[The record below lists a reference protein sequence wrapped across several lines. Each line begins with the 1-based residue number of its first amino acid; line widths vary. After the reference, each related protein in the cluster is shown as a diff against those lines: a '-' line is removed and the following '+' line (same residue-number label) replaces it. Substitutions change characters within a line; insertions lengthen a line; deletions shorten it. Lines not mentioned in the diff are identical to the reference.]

1 MKEKPQSAAR
11 TLHSSPQ
18 IMDIDGFIKHQPI
31 TILADTRSSNDSMNG
46 KRKQVTLCGKG
57 ENEEKMISTQRLKK
71 LAEISSTSVEP
82 SQLLP
87 TKLHNPRTRE
97 RHPHDPYSHD
107 VIYISASIT
116 RTCGGLGYLYLRRD
130 SSPGG
135 HVIAVVPDTLPTA
148 YCQGCYR
155 LVGPSRS
162 TCHVAVHSPAV
173 RGAAGWSTCRAHSVR
188 LPAARWRGCRRL
200 VDPLRLLCHA
210 VGPLSRCWPYAIR
223 HAANQVE
230 APALPARLIEAMS
243 APDMLSDLETIQ
255 RGQAMWSRWGCGVMI
270 VGGSTIIR
278 PIHGAYL
285 GRIVVE
291 LGSLEYVRGKLTIG
305 LKAAEVCNSGIIGL
319 MVAICN
325 SGTIGLMVADICN
338 LGTIGLVVVEIHN
351 SGTIGLMI
359 AEIRNS
365 STIGLVVAVIC
376 NSGTI
381 GLKVAEVCNSG
392 TIGLKVAEVSN
403 LSTIRLKMAEVCN
416 SG

>member
-1 MKEKPQSAAR
+1 
-11 TLHSSPQ
+11 
-18 IMDIDGFIKHQPI
+18 
-31 TILADTRSSNDSMNG
+31 
-46 KRKQVTLCGKG
+46 
-57 ENEEKMISTQRLKK
+57 
-71 LAEISSTSVEP
+71 
-82 SQLLP
+82 
-87 TKLHNPRTRE
+87 
-97 RHPHDPYSHD
+97 
-107 VIYISASIT
+107 
-116 RTCGGLGYLYLRRD
+116 
-130 SSPGG
+130 
-135 HVIAVVPDTLPTA
+135 
-148 YCQGCYR
+148 
-155 LVGPSRS
+155 
-162 TCHVAVHSPAV
+162 
-173 RGAAGWSTCRAHSVR
+173 GWSTCRAHSVR

-210 VGPLSRCWPYAIR
+210 AGPLSRFWPYAIR

-230 APALPARLIEAMS
+230 APALPARLIEATS

-291 LGSLEYVRGKLTIG
+291 LRSLEYVGGKLTIG

-319 MVAICN
+319 MVAEICN

-338 LGTIGLVVVEIHN
+338 LGTIGLVVAEIHN

-381 GLKVAEVCNSG
+381 GLKVTEVCNSG
-392 TIGLKVAEVSN
+392 TIGLKVTEVSN

-416 SG
+416 SS

>member
-87 TKLHNPRTRE
+87 TKLHNP
-97 RHPHDPYSHD
+97 H
-107 VIYISASIT
+107 
-116 RTCGGLGYLYLRRD
+116 

-155 LVGPSRS
+155 LVGPSCS

-230 APALPARLIEAMS
+230 APALPTRLIEAMS

-255 RGQAMWSRWGCGVMI
+255 CGQAMWSRWGCGVMI
-270 VGGSTIIR
+270 IGGSTIIR

-319 MVAICN
+319 MVAEICN

-338 LGTIGLVVVEIHN
+338 LGTIGLVVAEIHN